1 MASKPDLKA
10 LFSNEADRKAFTKA
24 FGSEGI
30 TTKAIIDRTLKVIG
44 TYDAYAAAEL
54 LAAASYAQS
63 RLTKASGNAKMTP
76 LQRTAAI
83 EAAQEGNTNIELM
96 TVDYIAIGKSV
107 SVPGILV
114 SFQDQ
119 YDPTWNT
126 EPVYGRMDPLVT
138 YQGTTR
144 KITLSYQVDLDANAF
159 DVAGGVGDLIKF
171 LYPAYQGSSMT
182 ALGTGTISAPPLWRI
197 KLKKNDMLGGSK
209 GVLLAV
215 DSFDLEKWDSGMK
228 DNVTAYY
235 DSTGHYRPTKM
246 TFSIGGYVFHEDAK
260 PGWVWKSTADK
271 KGVQMDMIGFGPG
284 NTWPYGQRAMY
295 FDTEGAD
302 QTGITT
308 QEDVINKLAAD
319 NKLLTEQLATTQGNL
334 TTTQGNL
341 ESSRELS
348 RQTAN
353 AISAANTTDKGK
365 VKNKEI
371 HKILTT
377 PHPGK

>member
-1 MASKPDLKA
+1 
-10 LFSNEADRKAFTKA
+10 
-24 FGSEGI
+24 
-30 TTKAIIDRTLKVIG
+30 
-44 TYDAYAAAEL
+44 
-54 LAAASYAQS
+54 
-63 RLTKASGNAKMTP
+63 
-76 LQRTAAI
+76 
-83 EAAQEGNTNIELM
+83 
-96 TVDYIAIGKSV
+96 
-107 SVPGILV
+107 
-114 SFQDQ
+114 
-119 YDPTWNT
+119 
-126 EPVYGRMDPLVT
+126 MDPLVT

-197 KLKKNDMLGGSK
+197 KLRKNDMLGGSK

-260 PGWVWKSTADK
+260 PGWVWKSVAGK

-295 FDTEGAD
+295 FDTAGAD

-308 QEDVINKLAAD
+308 QEDVINKLTAENKALAGAKTEPAGAD
-319 NKLLTEQLATTQGNL
+319 GKLVEMTEQRN
-334 TTTQGNL
+334 
-341 ESSRELS
+341 EL
-348 RQTAN
+348 R
-353 AISAANTTDKGK
+353 
-365 VKNKEI
+365 
-371 HKILTT
+371 
-377 PHPGK
+377 